1 MKIRSIIIDDESMA
15 RQLLKAMLE
24 EYCPEVEVL
33 ASCENLP
40 EGIKAI
46 KKHQPDLI
54 FLDIEMPGHSGL
66 EILEFFNEDEVNF
79 NIIFTTAYN
88 QFAIQAFKLSAVDY
102 ILKPIEGE
110 ELVQSINRYS
120 NLKQKHN
127 YAHLRELVESKQLK
141 KISIATAQSI
151 KFIELN
157 EILFMKGD
165 GAYTYF
171 HFKNGT
177 DFLSSRNL
185 KQYED
190 ILAENKDFFRCHKSY
205 LININ
210 YVSDIIKSD
219 GNFVILNEEH
229 KLAISNEKVNELVK
243 LINGLE

>member
-66 EILEFFNEDEVNF
+66 EILEFFNDDEVNF

-110 ELVQSINRYS
+110 ELVQSINRFS

>member
-66 EILEFFNEDEVNF
+66 EILEFFNDDEVNF

-110 ELVQSINRYS
+110 ELVQSINRFS

-229 KLAISNEKVNELVK
+229 KLALSNEKVNELVK

>member
-1 MKIRSIIIDDESMA
+1 MKIKSIIIDDESMA

-66 EILEFFNEDEVNF
+66 EILEFFNDDEVNF

-110 ELVQSINRYS
+110 ELVQSINRFM

-165 GAYTYF
+165 GAYTSF

-219 GNFVILNEEH
+219 GNFVIVNEEH
-229 KLAISNEKVNELVK
+229 KLALSNEKVNELIK
-243 LINGLE
+243 LINGIG

>member
-1 MKIRSIIIDDESMA
+1 MI
-15 RQLLKAMLE
+15 
-24 EYCPEVEVL
+24 
-33 ASCENLP
+33 
-40 EGIKAI
+40 
-46 KKHQPDLI
+46 
-54 FLDIEMPGHSGL
+54 
-66 EILEFFNEDEVNF
+66 NF

>member
-110 ELVQSINRYS
+110 ELVQSINRFS

>member
-66 EILEFFNEDEVNF
+66 EILEFFNDDEVNF

-157 EILFMKGD
+157 EFLFMKGD

>member
-66 EILEFFNEDEVNF
+66 EILEFFNDDEVNF